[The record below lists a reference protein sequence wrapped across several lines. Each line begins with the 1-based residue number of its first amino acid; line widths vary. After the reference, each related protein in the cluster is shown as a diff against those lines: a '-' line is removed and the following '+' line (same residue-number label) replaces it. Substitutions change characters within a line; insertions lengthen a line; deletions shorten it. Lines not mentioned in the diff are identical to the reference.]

1 MVRLDKTFLQAR
13 IGVLLS
19 RKKRLQWLAD
29 SGVRAT
35 TVANFG
41 CHIGGETLALMWALG
56 ASEAVGI
63 DKDEE
68 AILQARNTLTYIQD
82 DVKRI
87 WRNLQYYSRDIS
99 EDDKMWRNDSVPSF
113 FKEEL
118 LRDGCASYLIRDI
131 TEPTGLP
138 SDYYDVAFCDFVLH
152 HIWYDPERENAREDT
167 GFAIKEMAR
176 VTRPGGVVAA
186 FELIQYSDKQR
197 LDLGSLFKE
206 AKLELEHME
215 EREVDSPEE
224 RGVVAEYLCRKPL
237 VNED

>member
-1 MVRLDKTFLQAR
+1 MVRLDKTFLQTR

-19 RKKRLQWLAD
+19 RKKRLQWLVD

-56 ASEAVGI
+56 AGEAVGI

-99 EDDKMWRNDSVPSF
+99 EDDKMWWNDSVPSF

-118 LRDGCASYLIRDI
+118 LRDGCASYLIWDI
-131 TEPTGLP
+131 TEPIGLP
-138 SDYYDVAFCDFVLH
+138 S
-152 HIWYDPERENAREDT
+152 ERENAREDT

-176 VTRPGGVVAA
+176 VTRPGGIVAA

-224 RGVVAEYLCRKPL
+224 QGVVAEYLCRKPL